1 MGHTKMVAF
10 RIESYESSP
19 VYVEGRYHLRRL
31 LPIDAERISETWDTA
46 EGRTTFNQYKVTN
59 IKVALDKDLKSKVES
74 NGEIKNDYTNVEEN
88 KINKRRRRNRGVKK
102 HFTVASTKVQD
113 SSESEVSESDTSDS
127 DSSKAKQLVQRRPPP
142 PEDTDYPASES
153 DSSDNEMHY
162 T

>member
-46 EGRTTFNQYKVTN
+46 EGRTTFNQCYKVTN
-59 IKVALDKDLKSKVES
+59 LKSKVES

>member
-59 IKVALDKDLKSKVES
+59 IKVALDKDLKSEFNAKLKVS
-74 NGEIKNDYTNVEEN
+74 GTFGGGSWDGQVHQNC
-88 KINKRRRRNRGVKK
+88 
-102 HFTVASTKVQD
+102 VAFPHALD
-113 SSESEVSESDTSDS
+113 PH
-127 DSSKAKQLVQRRPPP
+127 L
-142 PEDTDYPASES
+142 
-153 DSSDNEMHY
+153 
-162 T
+162 